1 MKLEKI
7 LAVRFLYQEESNTTR
22 RKKRLRPVVRISTIG
37 IGLGVMLILLSLFIV
52 HGFKQEIQSKINGFS
67 GTVRISNP
75 DNVFNQYYLPLSI
88 SDELLSQISV
98 ASSDIDP
105 KALVN
110 TFIDEMSLIRVDSA
124 YKAVL
129 MHGLDAN
136 YDAFFFQSY
145 LKEGRLPNFSGEVTD
160 EVMISKKIADHLNI
174 KCGDT
179 FVSSFLLD
187 NRMKVRKFTV
197 VGLFETG
204 FDDYDGNISI
214 VDQRV
219 LRQVKDWSDDEV
231 SGITITL
238 SKTDA
243 SGEVYDKLYPVLADR
258 NIANKSERYAMFTVE
273 ELNYSIFGWLNLL
286 DANVLLILGLMIAVA
301 GMTIITGVV
310 VLILEKVR
318 AIATLKA
325 LGQRN
330 SSLRKVFIL
339 MASTI
344 LFKGI
349 IWGNA
354 LALSIAFIQKYW
366 QPITLDPSQYYMTH
380 VPIVIDVKVLLLI
393 NILVFLLVFL
403 FILIPTSII
412 SNIKPSKSLRFE

>member
-7 LAVRFLYQEESNTTR
+7 LAERFLYKEEGNTR
-22 RKKRLRPVVRISTIG
+22 RGRKRLRPVVRISTIG
-37 IGLGVMLILLSLFIV
+37 IGLGVMLILISLCIV
-52 HGFKQEIQSKINGFS
+52 QGFKKEIQNKINGFS

-75 DNVFNQYYLPLSI
+75 DNTFNQYFLPLSA
-88 SDELLSQISV
+88 SDELLSQIRE
-98 ASSDIDP
+98 ASSEIDP
-105 KALVN
+105 KALIN
-110 TFIDEMSLIRVDSA
+110 TFVDEMSLIRTDSA
-124 YKAVL
+124 YRAVL
-129 MHGLDAN
+129 MHGIDAK
-136 YDAFFFQSY
+136 YDTSFFQSY
-145 LKEGRLPNFSGEVTD
+145 LKEGRLPDYSGEMSD
-160 EVMISKKIADHLNI
+160 EVMLSKKVAEHLSI

-187 NRMKVRKFTV
+187 DRMKVRKFTV

-204 FDDYDGNISI
+204 FDDYDGYISI
-214 VDQRV
+214 ADQRV
-219 LRQVKDWSDDEV
+219 LQQVKDWSDDVV
-231 SGITITL
+231 SGIAITL
-238 SKTDA
+238 SDIDA
-243 SGEVYDKLYPVLADR
+243 SGVLYDTLYPLLADR
-258 NIANKSERYAMFTVE
+258 NRVDRSERYTMFTIE

-310 VLILEKVR
+310 VLILEKIR

-339 MASTI
+339 MAATI

-349 IWGNA
+349 VWGNV
-354 LALSIAFIQKYW
+354 LALVLALIQKYW

-380 VPIVIDVKVLLLI
+380 VPIVIDMKVLLMI
-393 NILVFLLVFL
+393 NVLVFILVFL

-412 SNIKPSKSLRFE
+412 SNVKPSKSLRFE